1 MNHLS
6 NVDLRAPENRPDP
19 YPLYA
24 TLREAGGIMWNTHAK
39 AWVVSK
45 HEYIRALLSHP
56 DISVGK
62 MEPFKAQAN
71 PDVKRKVEMMQQVMQ
86 HWVVFKDPPEHTRI
100 RKVLQR
106 GFMPRAI
113 QGMEASVRDI
123 TVMLL
128 DRIKERSEI
137 EFLEEFGYRLPA
149 TVVCDLFAVPR
160 EDYYLMHE
168 WSEDLSKFVL
178 GSPNRDVKYDTTLK
192 SLTDMN
198 DYFSA
203 LVEQRIAEKA
213 SRQGQPPDLLDQLIA
228 SCGEP
233 EGLTKEVIIAALV
246 LAVFGGHETTA
257 HMLANAVRTLAL
269 NKDKLREL
277 AADPTKIPAAV
288 DELMRFD
295 GPAPVITRVCGA
307 DVEFGGKMM
316 KKGQRV
322 LLVLHAANRD
332 PAAFERPDT
341 IDFVRA
347 RCPHLQFGNGAHFC
361 LGAPLARLEGK
372 VALEELIKRYED
384 FELLDSELAWH
395 DELMVRAPK
404 AMRVRFVP
412 REAGRPVAA

>member
-1 MNHLS
+1 MNDLS
-6 NVDLRAPENRPDP
+6 SVDIRAPENRPDP

-24 TLREAGGIMWNTHAK
+24 ALREAGGIMWNTQAK
-39 AWVVSK
+39 AWIVSS
-45 HEYIRALLSHP
+45 HEHVRALLSHP
-56 DISVGK
+56 VMSVGK

-71 PDVKRKVEMMQQVMQ
+71 PETKRKVEMMQQVMQ
-86 HWVVFKDPPEHTRI
+86 HWVVFKDPPEHTRM
-100 RKVLQR
+100 RKVLQK

-113 QGMEASVRDI
+113 LGMEANVRDI

-128 DRIKERSEI
+128 DRIKERREI
-137 EFLEEFGYRLPA
+137 EFLEDFGYRLPA

-160 EDYYLMHE
+160 EDYHLMHK

-178 GSPNRDVKYDTTLK
+178 GSPDRNVKYDTTLK
-192 SLTDMN
+192 SLNDMH

-203 LVEQRIAEKA
+203 LVERRIAEKA
-213 SRQGQPPDLLDQLIA
+213 FRQDQAPDLLDQLIG
-228 SCGEP
+228 SCE
-233 EGLTKEVIIAALV
+233 ESDGLSKEEIVATLV

-269 NKDKLREL
+269 NKDKLQEL
-277 AADPTKIPAAV
+277 AMDPTKIPAAV
-288 DELMRFD
+288 EELMRYD
-295 GPAPVITRVCGA
+295 GPAPVVTRVCGA
-307 DVEFGGKMM
+307 DFEFGGKAM

-322 LLVLHAANRD
+322 LLILHAANRD
-332 PAAFERPDT
+332 PAAFEAPDK
-341 IDFVRA
+341 IDFARG

-384 FELLDSELAWH
+384 FQLLDQDLAWH

-404 AMRVRFVP
+404 VMRVRLVP
-412 REAGRPVAA
+412 RSVDEG